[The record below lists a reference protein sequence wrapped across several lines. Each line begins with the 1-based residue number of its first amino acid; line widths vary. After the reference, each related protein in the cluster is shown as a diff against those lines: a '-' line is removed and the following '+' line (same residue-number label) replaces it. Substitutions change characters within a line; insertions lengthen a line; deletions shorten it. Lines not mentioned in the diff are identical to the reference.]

1 MACESPTDLPVLHA
15 IRLKGMADVG
25 VVAERF
31 ALGRDLVQALLLDY
45 EVLRWV
51 ERVGFADLS
60 GWTLADAGRVENE
73 RRLAAE
79 LAETDGREAISAA
92 HATFLPLNGQFLTAV
107 TNWQIRP
114 TPWDPLAAND
124 HDDWRWDERV
134 MRELASLHRRLQP
147 VCDRL
152 TGTLSRFDGYSDR
165 FAAALDRVDQGQ
177 TAWVDQPGIDSCHLI
192 WFELHETLLAT
203 LGLERG
209 QES

>member
-1 MACESPTDLPVLHA
+1 MAYESPTDLLVLHA

-25 VVAERF
+25 SVVERF
-31 ALGRDLVQALLLDY
+31 SLDRALVEELLLDY
-45 EVLRWV
+45 EARRWI

-60 GWTLADAGRVENE
+60 GWTLTGTGRVENS

-79 LAETDGREAISAA
+79 LAETGAREPIADSHSI
-92 HATFLPLNGQFLTAV
+92 FLQLNGLFLTAV
-107 TNWQIRP
+107 TKWQIRP

-134 MRELASLHRRLQP
+134 IKELASLRRRLQP
-147 VCDRL
+147 VCERL
-152 TGTLSRFDGYSDR
+152 SGTLTRFDGYPDR
-165 FAAALDRVDQGQ
+165 FSAALDRVDQGQ

-192 WFELHETLLAT
+192 WFELHEDLLAT